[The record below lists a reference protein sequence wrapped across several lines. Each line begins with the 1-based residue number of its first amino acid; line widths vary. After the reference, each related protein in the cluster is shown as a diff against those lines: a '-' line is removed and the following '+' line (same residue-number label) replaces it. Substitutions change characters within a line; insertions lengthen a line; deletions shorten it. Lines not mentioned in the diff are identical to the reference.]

1 MDEQE
6 NNGLKNQESEP
17 EEKQPNSELSATSEA
32 EDGLK
37 NEEERKVLSE
47 ITEEAVDEIVKN
59 AKYDLAKPEDAKKL
73 LRDVLILKDSTVSQ
87 YTKLNEVMIKL
98 KDSRHLM
105 KPLILKKFLAI
116 ITQSPIQNHH

>member
-47 ITEEAVDEIVKN
+47 ITEEAVDELLADGTSDKKEVRIPYKKFQETN
-59 AKYDLAKPEDAKKL
+59 EKAKLFEQFSPLLSKLQENPE
-73 LRDVLILKDSTVSQ
+73 LIDKVMKGESKDSLEAKVAR
-87 YTKLNEVMIKL
+87 LEE
-98 KDSRHLM
+98 R
-105 KPLILKKFLAI
+105 
-116 ITQSPIQNHH
+116 